1 MTLIT
6 SYRISEAPIY
16 TFRVRILDCLAGYA
30 PPDCREIQR
39 EIEIAANHTLADL
52 ADAIFH
58 AYGFDN
64 AHMWSFFLGSKRW
77 GTANEYTRDPDA
89 NTRIDDFDT
98 NALVRLLHRLAPLD
112 GPLEEQFVQLRAF
125 IDEFVPSFPR
135 ETRDRMRVYLS
146 LPPSDAPPDSN
157 EDIDDE
163 LVGAFLKGFDP
174 EFLVAVEVILV
185 SAPPEQL
192 PALRMDFATQLR
204 KDILGTLDM
213 TDDADTVILTPD
225 SSILSLAS
233 AFPMFPPDLF
243 PERNSPAKDASTA
256 LIRDV
261 PYPGKT
267 GKQEFQFLFDYGDEW
282 EFGVKLL
289 KITPTKTPRARYP
302 RVTARRG
309 KSPRQYPPRS
319 WYENDMPR
327 GGIAIAVDPTT
338 GAMIQ
343 QIIEIPAA
351 PKPPRKQAQ
360 IRRRSTR
367 CLDALTCRSYTH
379 WYD

>member
-1 MTLIT
+1 MAT

-52 ADAIFH
+52 ADAIRH
-58 AYGFDN
+58 SYSFDD
-64 AHMWSFFLGSKRW
+64 AHLWSFFLGSKRW
-77 GTANEYTRDPDA
+77 DTANEYTIDPDA
-89 NTRIDDFDT
+89 NARIDDFDT
-98 NALVRLLHRLAPLD
+98 NALVGLLHRLAPPD
-112 GPLEEQFVQLRAF
+112 GPVEEQFVQLRAF

-157 EDIDDE
+157 DDIDDE
-163 LVGAFLKGFDP
+163 LVGAFLEGFDP
-174 EFLVAVEVILV
+174 EFLVAVEMILV

-192 PALRMDFATQLR
+192 PALRMGFATQLR
-204 KDILGTLDM
+204 MDILGTLDIS
-213 TDDADTVILTPD
+213 DDVDTVILTPD
-225 SSILSLAS
+225 SSTLSLAS

-243 PERNSPAKDASTA
+243 SEEDPPAKDASTT
-256 LIRDV
+256 LIGEV

-289 KITPTKTPRARYP
+289 KISPTKTPRARYP

-319 WYENDMPR
+319 WYENDTPR
-327 GGIAIAVDPTT
+327 VGIAIAVDPTT
-338 GAMIQ
+338 GAMTQ

-351 PKPPRKQAQ
+351 SKPPRKQAQ
-360 IRRRSTR
+360 IPAETDRMP
-367 CLDALTCRSYTH
+367 
-379 WYD
+379 